1 MVKILSSGEI
11 VGDDDV
17 RTNQSRGSNSQGNS
31 NRPRQGYIRHD
42 DDGQDQDQQGQGQ
55 GQQVNM
61 FDVLNQRLLNYG
73 IPRWNAGPYV
83 VEPIVSVGFVLAG
96 LFMGLKGILFGGLL
110 FFVTKWSQSG
120 GGFSSLFGGGGGGG
134 GNRRQQGPGSSGGRS
149 PSGSGHRL
157 GRT

>member
-1 MVKILSSGEI
+1 MTVRNISIFHHVLCIICNEI
-11 VGDDDV
+11 CYLYVL
-17 RTNQSRGSNSQGNS
+17 NW
-31 NRPRQGYIRHD
+31 QGYIRHED
-42 DDGQDQDQQGQGQ
+42 DDGQDQQGQGQGQ

-73 IPRWNAGPYV
+73 VPRWNAGPYV

-120 GGFSSLFGGGGGGG
+120 GGFSRLFGGGGDSG
-134 GNRRQQGPGSSGGRS
+134 RQQGPGSSGGRIS
-149 PSGSGHRL
+149 SSSGHRL